1 MAKTARKHGKFA
13 GTVGGP
19 GNFDELVSMGYT
31 FIATGADVVGLMNYY
46 QDMYSKV
53 NGRDIAD
60 V

>member
-1 MAKTARKHGKFA
+1 
-13 GTVGGP
+13 
-19 GNFDELVSMGYT
+19 MGYT